1 MAELSKNNFDLLLR
15 LAADRVM
22 ASDVEQFDSIDTTGI
37 TISEKTENKILSMI
51 RRSRTADTR
60 KIWIRS
66 IQRVAIIVLVVIT
79 ATFTAAMCIE
89 PIRAAFVDAIVN
101 WFDDYVSVLFVN
113 DGSDLPTTIEKVYEI
128 SNLPEGWTSEIAYQ
142 GDFIV
147 HYLIQGNNEEMIYI
161 QQKIINNK
169 DDVLIDNNYL
179 NISEIELFKN
189 VTAFLYEYEENTKIL
204 MWQDEYVFIFSSF
217 NVNSDTLINIA
228 HNFE

>member
-37 TISEKTENKILSMI
+37 TISEKTENKILRMI

-66 IQRVAIIVLVVIT
+66 LQRVAIIMLVAIT

-128 SNLPEGWTSEIAYQ
+128 SNLPEGWTSEITYRD
-142 GDFIV
+142 DFSV
-147 HYLIQGNNEEMIYI
+147 HYIIQGNNEEMIYI
-161 QQKIINNK
+161 QQSIINKK
-169 DDVLIDNNYL
+169 DDFLVDNNYL
-179 NISEIELFKN
+179 DVSEIALFEN
-189 VTAFLYEYEENTKIL
+189 ITAFLYEYDENTIIL
-204 MWQDEYVFIFSSF
+204 MWQDEYVFVFSSLS
-217 NVNSDTLINIA
+217 VNKDIIINIA
-228 HNFE
+228 HNFK

>member
-37 TISEKTENKILSMI
+37 SISEKTENKVLRMI

-60 KIWIRS
+60 NIWIRS
-66 IQRVAIIVLVVIT
+66 LQRVAIIVLVAIT

-128 SNLPEGWTSEIAYQ
+128 SNLPEGWTSEITYRD
-142 GDFIV
+142 DFSV
-147 HYLIQGNNEEMIYI
+147 HYIIQGNNEEMIYI
-161 QQKIINNK
+161 QQSIINKK
-169 DDVLIDNNYL
+169 DDFLVDNNYL
-179 NISEIELFKN
+179 DVSEIALFEN
-189 VTAFLYEYEENTKIL
+189 ITAFLYEYDENTIIL
-204 MWQDEYVFIFSSF
+204 MWQDEYVFVFSSLS
-217 NVNSDTLINIA
+217 VNKDIIINIA
-228 HNFE
+228 HNFK

>member
-37 TISEKTENKILSMI
+37 TISEKVENKILRMI

-66 IQRVAIIVLVVIT
+66 LQRVAVIVLVVIT

-89 PIRAAFVDAIVN
+89 PIRAAFIDAVIT
-101 WFDDYVSVLFVN
+101 WYDDYISILFIRDEVKH
-113 DGSDLPTTIEKVYEI
+113 PKTIEYVYEI
-128 SNLPEGWTSEIAYQ
+128 DNLPDDLYTTVISSNEMMVLTMINGDNGEEII
-142 GDFIV
+142 F
-147 HYLIQGNNEEMIYI
+147 
-161 QQKIINNK
+161 QQKVI
-169 DDVLIDNNYL
+169 DDNDILVDNNYL
-179 NISEIELFKN
+179 NISEIELFNN

-217 NVNSDTLINIA
+217 NVNADTLINIA